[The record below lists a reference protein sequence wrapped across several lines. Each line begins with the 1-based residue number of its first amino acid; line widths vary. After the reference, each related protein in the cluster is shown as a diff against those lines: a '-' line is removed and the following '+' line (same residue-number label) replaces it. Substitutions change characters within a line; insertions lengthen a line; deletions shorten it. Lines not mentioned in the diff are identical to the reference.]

1 VKPELFGDSARGLV
15 WLNGRAAVGWEIPVI
30 ERARRGCSCPGQC
43 PQPEEQLC
51 ARAPDLQQLAGVL
64 SGDQR
69 RVPDRPPKGRK
80 LTVSDL
86 DMEWLT

>member
-1 VKPELFGDSARGLV
+1 VNV
-15 WLNGRAAVGWEIPVI
+15 VYLNGRPALDWEIPLI
-30 ERARRGCSCPGQC
+30 ERARQC
-43 PQPEEQLC
+43 ERDRDQE
-51 ARAPDLQQLAGVL
+51 QLAGVL
-64 SGDQR
+64 SGDRR